1 MITRCFKVVIIV
13 FIMVMTTS
21 CNPCFFAT
29 SSCNYPFDDMTIRA
43 NNDIEYFVKNNTTNE
58 QRIDDFRSCLSV
70 ACPEIYKL
78 YQLPDEKGKYQYIIK
93 KYYDNKYNDNAVKS
107 TNCIGDNARCM
118 LNNKGY
124 STKW

>member
-78 YQLPDEKGKYQYIIK
+78 YQLPDEKGNYQYIIK
-93 KYYDNKYNDNAVKS
+93 K
-107 TNCIGDNARCM
+107 
-118 LNNKGY
+118 
-124 STKW
+124 